1 MIGLIARLK
10 VQPGKGAEFEA
21 LFKTLAAK
29 VTSDANEPG
38 NLLYQLTKSRSD
50 PNEYVVLELY
60 RDQAAVDA
68 HPKTAHFTEIF
79 PKIGALLQPGPPQF
93 EFVDAVG

>member
-10 VQPGKGAEFEA
+10 VQPGKGAEFET

-29 VTSDANEPG
+29 VTSDAEPG

-79 PKIGALLQPGPPQF
+79 PKLGACLQEGPPQF